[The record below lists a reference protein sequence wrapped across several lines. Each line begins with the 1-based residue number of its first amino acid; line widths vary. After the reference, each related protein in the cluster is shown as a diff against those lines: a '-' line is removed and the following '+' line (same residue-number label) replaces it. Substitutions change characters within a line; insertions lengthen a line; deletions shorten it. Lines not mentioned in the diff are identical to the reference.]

1 MEEMA
6 MANASQS
13 LKDQGKSRTYPITN
27 RKPLRR
33 SQSLKDQGKSRTVY
47 LCA

>member
-13 LKDQGKSRTYPITN
+13 LKDQGKSRTW
-27 RKPLRR
+27 
-33 SQSLKDQGKSRTVY
+33 LKRT
-47 LCA
+47 AKQ